1 MAKDVKS
8 SKKHH
13 SRSHSKSK
21 KIETTKK
28 KSKIKNNS
36 IKIVKESIS
45 HKRKWNEV
53 DDKTNSPKKFKIG
66 KFSPEEEKKIEK
78 ALCQYAYEK
87 SYTNDELLS
96 LITDKLENNTK
107 KIWPI
112 IAECLPDRSV
122 QSIHNFCHRK
132 YHPNNYQGF
141 WSKEEEKNLINL
153 VKEHGKKWTLIASK
167 LDRTPTNV
175 KDKYKELG
183 SDNYNNNNKNIFL
196 IKILK
201 LLKIINN
208 FIDDE
213 KYHIFNCVYKF
224 KDDID
229 KKYDNI
235 FKFKKHENKFYI
247 DSSIKNESSEV
258 IIKNILKRILNMEN
272 LSKIIEE
279 KIEIPWSLIAKKLEF
294 YSVDTCRNIFKKIIG
309 IFAIESISEK
319 KKNLQMINK
328 IIDLDYENI
337 DEINWDYIRVK
348 RKTEENKVKLNELIK
363 NFDPYGT
370 KNFSEILDK
379 IKEELEKELEKKEGK
394 NSDNDEE
401 DDDEREFK
409 EELRKRDK
417 NNIIKIYEKYKN
429 NKFSFKL

>member
-1 MAKDVKS
+1 MAKDIKF

-13 SRSHSKSK
+13 SKFSSESK

-28 KSKIKNNS
+28 KSKIKNTS
-36 IKIVKESIS
+36 TKIVHESIS
-45 HKRKWNEV
+45 HKRKWNET
-53 DDKTNSPKKFKIG
+53 DEKTKSPKKFKTG

-78 ALCQYAYEK
+78 ALCQYAYEN
-87 SYTNDELLS
+87 SYTNEELLS
-96 LITDKLENNTK
+96 LITDKLQNNTK
-107 KIWPI
+107 KIWPV
-112 IAECLPDRSV
+112 IAECLPERSV

-141 WSKEEEKNLINL
+141 WSKQEEKNLITL

-183 SDNYNNNNKNIFL
+183 GDNSNNNTKDICL

-201 LLKIINN
+201 LLKAINN
-208 FIDDE
+208 FIEDE
-213 KYHIFNCVYKF
+213 KYHIFKCVYKF

-247 DSSIKNESSEV
+247 DSNIKNETSEV
-258 IIKNILKRILNMEN
+258 IIKNILKKILNMEN
-272 LSKIIEE
+272 LSKVIED
-279 KIEIPWSLIAKKLEF
+279 KIEIPWSFVSKKLEF

-319 KKNLQMINK
+319 KKNLQVVNK
-328 IIDLDYENI
+328 ILDLDYDNF
-337 DEINWDYIRVK
+337 DEINWDYIRIK
-348 RKTEENKVKLNELIK
+348 RKTEENKIKLNELIK

-370 KNFSEILDK
+370 KNFSETLLK
-379 IKEELEKELEKKEGK
+379 IKEELENELEKREER
-394 NSDNDEE
+394 NNDSDEE
-401 DDDEREFK
+401 DDDEKEFR

-417 NNIIKIYEKYKN
+417 NNIIKIFQRYKN
-429 NKFSFKL
+429 SKSNF

>member
-122 QSIHNFCHRK
+122 QSVHNFCHRK

-183 SDNYNNNNKNIFL
+183 SDNYNNNTKDICL

-201 LLKIINN
+201 LLKAINN

-247 DSSIKNESSEV
+247 DSSIKNENSEV

-279 KIEIPWSLIAKKLEF
+279 KIEIPWSLIANKLEF

-328 IIDLDYENI
+328 IMDLDYENI

-370 KNFSEILDK
+370 KNFSEVLDK
-379 IKEELEKELEKKEGK
+379 IKEELEKEFEKKEGK
-394 NSDNDEE
+394 NNGNDEE

-429 NKFSFKL
+429 NKFSF